1 MSEEEYLE
9 SFIDGYN
16 LEILRE
22 QKEAEMRKIRNGTW
36 STEEIIEAMD
46 IILNGWYLHNI
57 RRSQT

>member
-46 IILNGWYLHNI
+46 IILNG
-57 RRSQT
+57 